1 MERKKEK
8 EIKRKLKGSYK
19 EVKGKLK
26 GQMLCFPE
34 GQLLC
39 FPTFLQGQEYCPFN
53 FQVVADHDNFPLT
66 SL

>member
-26 GQMLCFPE
+26 GQMLCFP
-34 GQLLC
+34 
-39 FPTFLQGQEYCPFN
+39 TFLQGQEYCPFN